1 MDSPPQS
8 GFSLTSVQSY
18 EWGRQKV
25 SCANFL
31 FGAEALASVV
41 QKLADRR
48 KNMLGLRKD
57 NIFELWLIG
66 AEGVHGGAAL
76 DGGVELVE
84 KLVGD
89 AGGDFR
95 AETPAQH
102 VFICHEDTMIFAHGG
117 GDGVPVIRRERAEI
131 DDFDGDAFAL
141 ELRGGDFGAMHDGA
155 ESDDAHFGAFFH
167 DARFAEGDGV
177 VGTGILGAIVR
188 LAIEMLVLEEHH
200 GIVAAE
206 GGTQKPG
213 DIEGGGGHHDAKA
226 GAVRE
231 NGFAALAVI
240 NAAAGEIT
248 ADSHAEHRGTLEGA
262 VGAPAQNA

>member
-31 FGAEALASVV
+31 FGAEALASGV

-66 AEGVHGGAAL
+66 AEGVHGGDAL

-131 DDFDGDAFAL
+131 DDLDGDAFAF

-155 ESDDAHFGAFFH
+155 ESDDADVAAFF
-167 DARFAEGDGV
+167 DYAGFAERNGI
-177 VGTGILGAIVR
+177 VGPGIFGTIVG
-188 LAIEMLVLEEHH
+188 LAVKMLVLEKHY
-200 GIVAAE
+200 GIVAA
-206 GGTQKPG
+206 
-213 DIEGGGGHHDAKA
+213 
-226 GAVRE
+226 
-231 NGFAALAVI
+231 
-240 NAAAGEIT
+240 
-248 ADSHAEHRGTLEGA
+248 
-262 VGAPAQNA
+262 